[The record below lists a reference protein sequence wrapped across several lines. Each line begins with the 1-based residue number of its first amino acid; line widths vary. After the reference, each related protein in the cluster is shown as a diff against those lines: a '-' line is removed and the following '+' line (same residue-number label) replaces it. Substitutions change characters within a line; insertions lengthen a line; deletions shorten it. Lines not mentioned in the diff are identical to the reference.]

1 LARFLQN
8 TLDFNRARKNMYGI
22 IRTGMATAMHEI
34 AVVSNNIA
42 NSGSTG
48 FKKSD
53 VSFADIYGSATPDTV
68 ARTTTGFGSSISDTR
83 RNDGQGTVVTRAGAL
98 NMALVGPGLFAIS
111 PPDET
116 GGASEGM
123 LFTRNGE
130 FSLDKEGFLRSADGS
145 FVRGLVG
152 GEEGSTLETIQIPF
166 SLEGENMS
174 QLEVGSDGLI
184 SATYGNKTVVESG
197 QLAVVN
203 FSNQGGLRNVGS
215 ARFAQSSQSGDPIFG
230 VGGQSGFGTIQTG
243 ALEGSNVD
251 ITQEMTVMIRAQQQF
266 SGSARVLQANSDMVE
281 KLTR

>member
-1 LARFLQN
+1 
-8 TLDFNRARKNMYGI
+8 MYGI

-68 ARTTTGFGSSISDTR
+68 ARTTTGFGSAISDTR

-152 GEEGSTLETIQIPF
+152 GEEGGTLETIQVPF

-197 QLAVVN
+197 QLAIVN
-203 FSNQGGLRNVGS
+203 FANQGGLRNVGS
-215 ARFAQSSQSGDPIFG
+215 SRYAQSSQSGDPIYG
-230 VGGQSGFGTIQTG
+230 VGGQSGFGTIQSG

-266 SGSARVLQANSDMVE
+266 SGSARVLQANSDLVE